1 MILKK
6 ILTTIFISMTSI
18 FSHEVILETKNVNAK
33 LVQIRFSDGTPFSYE
48 KCEIFYLEEKDFK
61 PFQVVFTNSYGEF
74 TFLPKNPGKY
84 KIQCFRADG
93 HGISQEI
100 EIQEIHFLN
109 TQKNQSLDINYYL
122 KYLIGLVG
130 ILLLFL
136 FLFKFK
142 NKENAKVSIFLV
154 LFISFSFRLY
164 SHHGIASLGS
174 VGIRGPGAAVET
186 STQGVLPENQWLYLM
201 KLDSVRFKTYTPE
214 RDEEMIENN
223 FYMFGLGYGIQSYL
237 TFYAFLPYNQKTV
250 ENQSFNTS
258 GFADLSLYFVLGFKY
273 DEKFYLNPK
282 QESLDELQDYH
293 FSLYLGSSIPT
304 GTPNLKTPD
313 GDIDPGMS
321 LGFGKPAFTL
331 GGTISKFYEQ
341 LTWNIEISYLKFQPY
356 KYLNDITTKFGDEIR
371 GNFAL
376 IYRFHHNEQ
385 TQFRFDGFLELNY
398 LKIFPDKEKGISN
411 KDKLIYLASQN
422 QIPINSD
429 ILNENF
435 VFSTI
440 PPWQYEATIEDLI
453 IKSEIPESNLVDILI
468 SSSGIPTAPSGG
480 QIYYLTPGF
489 RIYYKNMSFALGV
502 KLPIQHIPNK
512 IDLGTQL
519 AIESIKA
526 SEKQTEPDF
535 LSVLWNYK
543 VLEEHLY
550 QGSEGKEKYR
560 LILSLSFLF

>member
-6 ILTTIFISMTSI
+6 ILIMIFISITSI
-18 FSHEVILETKNVNAK
+18 FSHEVILETKDINAK

-61 PFQVVFTNSYGEF
+61 PFQVVFTNSFGEF
-74 TFLPKNPGKY
+74 TFLPKNKGKY

-93 HGISQEI
+93 HGISKEI
-100 EIQEIHFLN
+100 EIKEIHSLN
-109 TQKNQSLDINYYL
+109 IQNNQGIDINYYF

-130 ILLLFL
+130 ILVLFV

-142 NKENAKVSIFLV
+142 NKEKVNSIVFLI
-154 LFISFSFRLY
+154 LFSFFPLKLY

-174 VGIRGPGAAVET
+174 VGIKGPGAAVET

-201 KLDSVRFKTYTPE
+201 KLDSVRFKTFTQE
-214 RDEEMIENN
+214 RDQEMIENN

-237 TFYAFLPYNQKTV
+237 SFYAFLPYNQKTV

-258 GFADLSLYFVLGFKY
+258 GFADLSLYLVLGFKY
-273 DEKFYLNPK
+273 DQKFYLNPK
-282 QESLDELQDYH
+282 QESLDDLQDYH
-293 FSLYLGSSIPT
+293 FSLYLGSTIPT
-304 GTPNLKTPD
+304 GTPNLKTPE

-321 LGFGKPAFTL
+321 LGFGKPAITL
-331 GGTISKFYEQ
+331 GGTISKFYDQ
-341 LTWNIEISYLKFQPY
+341 LTWNLDVSYLKFQPY
-356 KYLNDITTKFGDEIR
+356 KYLNDVTTKFGDEIR

-376 IYRFHHNEQ
+376 IYRLHYNEK

-398 LKIFPDKEKGISN
+398 LKIFPDKEKGISK
-411 KDKLIYLASQN
+411 KDKLIYLAYQN
-422 QIPINSD
+422 QILVNSE
-429 ILNENF
+429 ILNENY

-440 PPWQYEATIEDLI
+440 PPWQYETAIEDLI
-453 IKSEIPESNLVDILI
+453 TVSKIPDSNLIDMII
-468 SSSGIPTAPSGG
+468 SSNGIATEPSGG

-489 RIYYKNMSFALGV
+489 RLYYKNMSFAIGV
-502 KLPIQHIPNK
+502 KLPVQYIPNK
-512 IDLGTQL
+512 VNLGTQF
-519 AIESIKA
+519 AIESIRA
-526 SEKQTEPDF
+526 NENQTEPDY

-550 QGSEGKEKYR
+550 QGGEGKEKYR
-560 LILSLSFLF
+560 FILSLSFLF